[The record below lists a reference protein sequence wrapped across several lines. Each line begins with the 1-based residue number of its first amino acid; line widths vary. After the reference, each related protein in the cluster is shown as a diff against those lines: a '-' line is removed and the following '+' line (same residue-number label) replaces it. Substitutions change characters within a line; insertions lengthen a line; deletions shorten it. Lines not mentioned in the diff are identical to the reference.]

1 MSKAKQ
7 ELIESYDRLEKSF
20 NRVMLKFDEVDQSF
34 DNTERLMIG
43 LYVLIPTV
51 AILSWFFRCLIKE

>member
-20 NRVMLKFDEVDQSF
+20 DRVMLKFDEVDQSF

-51 AILSWFFRCLIKE
+51 AILSWFF

>member
-34 DNTERLMIG
+34 HNTERLIIG
-43 LYVLIPTV
+43 LYVLIPTSF
-51 AILSWFFRCLIKE
+51 AILSWFF

>member
-20 NRVMLKFDEVDQSF
+20 NRGMLKFDEGDQSV

-51 AILSWFFRCLIKE
+51 AILSWFF